1 MEEYNVIYCCVEKWC
16 TLVDQ
21 LNPKQRLRLGGTSLQ
36 NMLRIPSVQM
46 RKNLLQAL
54 ITSYDLTRKRFVLQP
69 KKVELTVRSADV
81 FHIYGLKNKGKD
93 VMKLLA
99 SVPEGSKEV
108 VPSRFLDKKTGE
120 IVIDELI
127 DQIVQSGSYDDD
139 FVRRAVLVLIGTVI
153 APHSTKIV
161 PPQFYK
167 LVEDV
172 DAIKLYNWNAF
183 MLHVCI
189 DGISKTVKDQRKFK
203 WLVGNLSLIHV
214 FC

>member
-1 MEEYNVIYCCVEKWC
+1 MLNNFCSYSMEEYNVIYCCVEKWC

-127 DQIVQSGSYDDD
+127 DHIVKSGSYDDD
-139 FVRRAVLVLIGTVI
+139 FVRRSV
-153 APHSTKIV
+153 
-161 PPQFYK
+161 
-167 LVEDV
+167 
-172 DAIKLYNWNAF
+172 
-183 MLHVCI
+183 
-189 DGISKTVKDQRKFK
+189 
-203 WLVGNLSLIHV
+203 
-214 FC
+214 